1 MLAELHEGRAEYE
14 RELNSNTKGNKMP
27 NVDDLGTS
35 NYISKS
41 DVGKGLLL
49 TIKNYEKK
57 NVGRSKQDM
66 QWVFYF
72 DEHDKGFILKPTNGK
87 LIAVVIGSADFDDW
101 IGKKIVLFI
110 DPTID
115 FGGDVVGGIRCR
127 APKNQTEPEPIA
139 QDDDIGF

>member
-1 MLAELHEGRAEYE
+1 
-14 RELNSNTKGNKMP
+14 MP

-57 NVGRSKQDM
+57 NVGIGKQDV
-66 QWVFYF
+66 QFVFYF
-72 DEHDKGFILKPTNGK
+72 DEHVKGLILKPTNGK
-87 LIAVVIGSADFDDW
+87 LIANIVGSADFDDW

-110 DPTID
+110 DPTIE
-115 FGGDVVGGIRCR
+115 FGGEVKGGIRVR
-127 APKNQTEPEPIA
+127 APKNQPEQA
-139 QDDDIGF
+139 DIQQHQQVERKDSVPF